1 MFKSKTRDIVIP
13 QAEHAKLSGIL
24 AYNWGNEE
32 FDKPAFDFN
41 SFVEGVKYHDIGY
54 GEYDNSPLGELTL
67 EQWADLTFKG
77 TEISFDNPV
86 VDIVT
91 KLHLKRLLGDDNVKI
106 RGEILNNIEQ
116 SVEERL
122 PETDN
127 SLEEFMWADRITDF
141 CDWVSFNFCLEKDFE
156 DKVEV
161 HARRISFV
169 KTELKFHT
177 NPAGEI
183 VVDPWPFSAESINGT
198 IIAYYKN
205 GYPEELKPVSKEYYI
220 KKKKNPRQ

>member
-1 MFKSKTRDIVIP
+1 MRDIVIS
-13 QAEHAKLSGIL
+13 QAEHAKFSGVL
-24 AYNWGNEE
+24 ASYWGNED
-32 FDKPAFDFN
+32 FDKPSLDYN
-41 SFVEGVKYHDIGY
+41 SFVEGVKYHDFGY
-54 GEYDNSPLGELTL
+54 GENDDSPLGELTL

-77 TEISFDNPV
+77 TEIRFDNPV

-91 KLHLKRLLGDDNVKI
+91 KLHLKRLLGDDRVKK
-106 RGEILNNIEQ
+106 RKEILKNIEQ
-116 SVEERL
+116 SIADSLLR
-122 PETDN
+122 TNN
-127 SLEEFMWADRITDF
+127 SLEEFLWADKITNF
-141 CDWVSFNFCLEKDFE
+141 CDWVSFNYCLEKDFE

-161 HARRISFV
+161 HTRRKSFV
-169 KTELKFHT
+169 KRELTFHS

-183 VVDPWPFSAESINGT
+183 IVDPWPFSVESINGT